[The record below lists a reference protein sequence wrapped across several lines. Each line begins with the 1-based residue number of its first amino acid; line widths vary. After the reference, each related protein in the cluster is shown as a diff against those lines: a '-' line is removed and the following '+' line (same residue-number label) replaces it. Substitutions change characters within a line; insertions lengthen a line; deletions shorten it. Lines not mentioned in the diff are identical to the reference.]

1 MGEEHN
7 FSDFKCLVAVKM
19 DHIMNMLCTA
29 SCALNKV
36 HVALLV
42 VKAQKCKYLSVT
54 GQNCLVRIKSL
65 NLDFI
70 LNVLCPKIPVI
81 HELGIGHHNKKY

>member
-7 FSDFKCLVAVKM
+7 FSDFKCLHVAVKI

-36 HVALLV
+36 HVALSV

-54 GQNCLVRIKSL
+54 RQNCLVRIKSL
-65 NLDFI
+65 NLDLFSMSF
-70 LNVLCPKIPVI
+70 VPKPCS
-81 HELGIGHHNKKY
+81 YS

>member
-7 FSDFKCLVAVKM
+7 FCDFKCLVAVKI

-54 GQNCLVRIKSL
+54 GQNCL
-65 NLDFI
+65 NLDLFSMSF
-70 LNVLCPKIPVI
+70 VPKPQ
-81 HELGIGHHNKKY
+81 LFMNWG